1 MHIVSLTGENA
12 GIPTCKT
19 ERHYVK
25 HPVVYRVF
33 SPQGR
38 VAHSPHYY
46 RSQDGHYVSLIRNAR
61 VFVCFLKTDF
71 LTLFQLP
78 GKCAICEISPFVFF
92 SLFFMSLARIFCC
105 VTVTN
110 LLP

>member
-12 GIPTCKT
+12 GISTSKT
-19 ERHYVK
+19 EHHYVK
-25 HPVVYRVF
+25 YPVVYRVF

-38 VAHSPHYY
+38 VAHSPYYY

-61 VFVCFLKTDF
+61 VFVGFLKTDF
-71 LTLFQLP
+71 LTLLQLP
-78 GKCAICEISPFVFF
+78 GKCSACGISPFFY
-92 SLFFMSLARIFCC
+92 LFFMPFTRYFCC

-110 LLP
+110 LP